1 MCNQYIKNETWYNV
15 TICTKLRG
23 VIFDEFYVNA
33 RQDRNELIYKIY
45 AHSKWNDYCSD
56 SISSIFGRPFTNK
69 YISNYLKVLGKQTK
83 IIESCFKMAENE

>member
-45 AHSKWNDYCSD
+45 AHSK
-56 SISSIFGRPFTNK
+56 
-69 YISNYLKVLGKQTK
+69 
-83 IIESCFKMAENE
+83 